1 MTVQLSVYL
10 KKLDGP
16 TTVITIIMAKLI
28 YFSLQAK
35 KITLAVNTDEH

>member
-16 TTVITIIMAKLI
+16 TVITIIMAKLI